1 MSKPR
6 FKRRK
11 EDRPDEI
18 AEAAFHAFAEN
29 GYDATRVDDVA
40 RRAGVS
46 KGLLYLYFKTKE
58 ELLKAVIRRYITPKI
73 EALRSSVESS
83 NLSAEDFLRGPF
95 LEFAKQIPNSPAKIL
110 IRLVVSEGHKHPNLV
125 AYYWEN
131 VVSQGL
137 ATLTQVIDKGVR
149 EGEFKPTALADF
161 PHLIVSPVMLTVIW
175 SIVFPGRGL
184 DTDRMFETHIDMIL
198 SAIKNTNVKAST
210 T

>member
-1 MSKPR
+1 MSEPR

-11 EDRPDEI
+11 EDRPAEI

-58 ELLKAVIRRYITPKI
+58 ELLKAVIKRYITPKI

-137 ATLTQVIDKGVR
+137 GTLTQVIDKGVR
-149 EGEFKPTALADF
+149 EGDFKQTALADF

-175 SIVFPGRGL
+175 SIVFSNRDL

-198 SAIKNTNVKAST
+198 SAIKNENDKAST

>member
-1 MSKPR
+1 VSEPR

-11 EDRPDEI
+11 EDRPAEI

-58 ELLKAVIRRYITPKI
+58 ELLKAVIKRYITPKI
-73 EALRSSVESS
+73 EALRSSIESS

-110 IRLVVSEGHKHPNLV
+110 IRLIVSEGHKHPNLV

-149 EGEFKPTALADF
+149 EGEFKPTALTDF

-175 SIVFPGRGL
+175 SIVFPNRDL
-184 DTDRMFETHIDMIL
+184 DTHRMFETHIDVIL
-198 SAIKNTNVKAST
+198 SAIKNGNDKANT